1 MVAVDPRTGRSP
13 LEDYEK
19 GLVSSSVEV
28 VQNFTDNFDIAG
40 GIYEGFEK
48 GVLILVQAAETYIP
62 LMWVRFQEF
71 WNENKISAKLMG
83 LINSFFNVL
92 SNPAVGSYLVAGLTI
107 AFSILALW
115 GQLTGGGFV

>member
-1 MVAVDPRTGRSP
+1 MVAIDPRTGRSP
-13 LEDYEK
+13 LDGYAK
-19 GLVSSSVEV
+19 GVVSSSVDV

-71 WNENKISAKLMG
+71 WNENKISSKIMS

-107 AFSILALW
+107 IFSILALW
-115 GQLTGGGFV
+115 GQLTGGGFI

>member
-19 GLVSSSVEV
+19 GFISSSVEV

-40 GIYEGFEK
+40 GIYEGFER
-48 GVLILVQAAETYIP
+48 GILILVQAAETYVP
-62 LMWVRFQEF
+62 LMWTRFQEF
-71 WNENKISAKLMG
+71 WNENKISAKIMG